1 MSNRPLISLENITL
15 RIRDTR
21 YLADTSWR
29 IGEGENWAVL
39 GPNGSGKSTLVR
51 ALFGR
56 TPIVKGKALYHFLPN
71 GESLARDVFDHIGYV
86 SPELYLKTIKRE
98 ERRQV
103 SRDFA
108 AKEWEFT
115 PVKEIVLDGLQKEG
129 ANNGRNAPLLLQVS
143 GRVGIEH
150 ILERPISSVSSGEI
164 ARVMLARA
172 LIKSPRVLILDEPFN
187 GLDGDASRGLSKLLD
202 DLMGKGMT
210 TILVTHRTKEI
221 LPRITHMLC
230 LHKGKILYQG
240 KRDLAAAHPIGRAG
254 DPEAGFGHGCSSGA
268 AEACLSDVAETAAP
282 SFQRNRKAHETLIRM
297 NDIIVRYDH
306 MTALEGFSWTVKRGE
321 NWLISGP
328 NGAGKT
334 TILNLIYGDNL
345 QAYANDVEI
354 LGRKRGSGGTLR
366 DLRKSVGSVSPSVQA
381 RYRVSTRALN
391 VVCSGFHDSLGL
403 YRSCTTTQ
411 MARAEY
417 WIRRLGAQPLVDRN
431 FEQLSFGERQLILIA
446 RAMVEDPTLLL
457 LDEPCDGLDEKS
469 RETLLKVIGDIGCRG
484 STSLIYV
491 THHEDEV
498 PRCITHRLRLDRG
511 RAVECGPVV
520 GKQIRIPRG
529 RGTKSK
535 TRNKPQ

>member
-1 MSNRPLISLENITL
+1 MMSNRPLISLENVTM

-39 GPNGSGKSTLVR
+39 GPNGSGKTKLVR

-56 TPIVKGKALYHFLPN
+56 TPIVKGRVLYHFLPN
-71 GESLARDVFDHIGYV
+71 GERFTRDVFDYIGYV
-86 SPELYLKTIKRE
+86 SPELYLRTIKRE
-98 ERRQV
+98 ERMQV

-115 PVKEIVLDGLQKEG
+115 PVREIVLDGLQSEG
-129 ANNGRNAPLLLQVS
+129 ANNGRNAPSLLQVS
-143 GRVGIEH
+143 GRVGIQD

-164 ARVMLARA
+164 ARIMLARA
-172 LIKSPRVLILDEPFN
+172 LIKSPRILILDEPFN
-187 GLDGDASRGLSKLLD
+187 GLDGRSSRRLSALLD

-221 LPRITHMLC
+221 LPRISHMLC
-230 LHKGKILYQG
+230 LDRGQVLYQG
-240 KRDLAAAHPIGRAG
+240 KRDLAPAHLTDRAS
-254 DPEAGFGHGCSSGA
+254 DPEAGFDSGCWSGA
-268 AEACLSDVAETAAP
+268 AESGLPDAVESAAQ
-282 SFQRNRKAHETLIRM
+282 SFQSKRKEHETLIRM
-297 NDIIVRYDH
+297 NGITVRYDH
-306 MTALEGFSWTVKRGE
+306 MTALEGLSWTVKRGE

-354 LGRKRGSGGTLR
+354 LDRKKGTGETLR
-366 DLRKSVGSVSPSVQA
+366 DLRRSVGLVSHSVQA

-403 YRSCTTTQ
+403 YRSCTTIQ

-431 FEQLSFGERQLILIA
+431 FEQLSFGQRQLILIA
-446 RAMVEDPTLLL
+446 RAMVKDPSILL
-457 LDEPCDGLDEKS
+457 LDEPCDGLDGKR
-469 RETLLKVIGDIGCRG
+469 RETLMKVIDEIGRNG
-484 STSLIYV
+484 TTSLVYV

-498 PRCITHRLRLDRG
+498 PRCITHRLKLDRG
-511 RAVECGPVV
+511 RIVECGPIV
-520 GKQIRIPRG
+520 GSERINF
-529 RGTKSK
+529 SLS
-535 TRNKPQ
+535 